1 MPPRA
6 VIWDLDGTLV
16 DSRAYHWRAWRETLA
31 ALGYSLT
38 YEQFLATFG
47 WRNEEILRQLLGPDL
62 PEEAVARIA
71 AAKERRYRELV
82 QSEGLTLLPGARLW
96 LERLHR
102 AGWRQA
108 LATSAPRQNVE
119 TILAVLGI
127 SAYFQA
133 TVCAEDV
140 QRGKPDP
147 EIFLR
152 AAARLGVPPARCV
165 VVEDAPAGVEAARRA
180 GMRVV
185 GVLTSHPHLDA
196 DLVAPT
202 LADLPPDAFDRLVPP
217 DP

>member
-71 AAKERRYRELV
+71 
-82 QSEGLTLLPGARLW
+82 GLTLLPGARVW